1 MRALIRW
8 IVDHPL
14 VTILGLAIGGLMG
27 AYGAGHMSVDI
38 FPRLN
43 IPVVNIITHD
53 PGAAPQDV
61 ELLISR
67 PIGDQMR
74 GITGVQQVRST
85 SFVGISV
92 VTVQFNWNTSVQQ
105 ARQLVTARLA
115 RVRAVLPQG
124 AAPRIESI
132 GTALQQ
138 VVGYVVYSGADPV
151 TIRRTVRY
159 NLASRLM
166 DVNGVSRVEILGGDR
181 RAFVVRFRPDRLAS
195 LNLSVSGVVRLL
207 RANNRAEV
215 AGYLSRSSQ
224 EYLIRGDARLMTVKD
239 IESLPLERAAG
250 KTVLLGQVARV
261 NDWRAPRHYS
271 VLGNGVPAVAFYVL
285 KQPGASTLQV
295 AKKANRLIS
304 NLHGLFPPGTQIR
317 KFYDQSEMI
326 GQAREEILRDL
337 LFGALLAV
345 LVLFFFMGTFRPTLV
360 VAATIPLTLLTTLAV
375 MRVSGQGLNMIT
387 MSALVLGIGMFVDDA
402 IVVSENIFRH
412 RQLGKA
418 PAAAALDGAVEIAG
432 PDASGT
438 FTTVAAYLPLILVT
452 GLAGVF
458 LRPFGLTISA
468 GLLASLLISLTFI
481 PLAFSRLK
489 TAGPSKSFA
498 GSRVLAWMDRRLQN
512 ILSWSLSHRRTIL
525 AAAAAGLAAGGAAAF
540 FVGRPNLLPPIDEG
554 SILIE
559 YRMPHGTSLPEMDRI
574 GRSLESIALRN
585 PDVTTVYLRVG
596 GPRGSL
602 VVDPMNRGELMIKL
616 APLSR
621 RRHRVGQIM
630 GWLRRRYS
638 DFQGVI
644 FLYHQPT
651 QENMDESFSGLPAFF
666 GVTLFG
672 PKLPVLTRFA
682 AKVQGIL
689 QKDPA
694 VSGVVNETLYPVP
707 ALVVRVN
714 NAALGQYGVTA
725 SEVLDT
731 IRAARLGVQATQVI
745 RQREIIPVLVDLDLG
760 KGYDPHSIAALR
772 QIPVRSA
779 SGWVPLGKVATVK
792 IEQTP
797 AALTRLNG
805 QREVTLITDVTGSIG
820 GLVSRLNRKFAGLG
834 LPEGYSI
841 GYSGQYKVMV
851 KTGWELG
858 YAFLTALILIY
869 LIMVLQFH
877 SWLEPLVIILAVP
890 FSLVGAAAALA
901 LAGLGPDVS
910 VGMGILTL
918 AGISVNNA
926 IVLMEYA
933 NREGRRGLA
942 RREALLSGASVRLR
956 PILMTAMT
964 TILALAPAAVVLGTG
979 SKVFQPFAVTVL
991 GGLVTATVGTLV
1003 VVPVLGSYLAPRKP
1017 QS

>member
-124 AAPRIESI
+124 AA
-132 GTALQQ
+132 
-138 VVGYVVYSGADPV
+138 
-151 TIRRTVRY
+151 
-159 NLASRLM
+159 ASRLM

-224 EYLIRGDARLMTVKD
+224 EYLIRGDAPLMTVKE

-481 PLAFSRLK
+481 PLAFSR
-489 TAGPSKSFA
+489 
-498 GSRVLAWMDRRLQN
+498 
-512 ILSWSLSHRRTIL
+512 
-525 AAAAAGLAAGGAAAF
+525 
-540 FVGRPNLLPPIDEG
+540 
-554 SILIE
+554 
-559 YRMPHGTSLPEMDRI
+559 
-574 GRSLESIALRN
+574 
-585 PDVTTVYLRVG
+585 
-596 GPRGSL
+596 
-602 VVDPMNRGELMIKL
+602 
-616 APLSR
+616 
-621 RRHRVGQIM
+621 
-630 GWLRRRYS
+630 
-638 DFQGVI
+638 
-644 FLYHQPT
+644 
-651 QENMDESFSGLPAFF
+651 
-666 GVTLFG
+666 
-672 PKLPVLTRFA
+672 
-682 AKVQGIL
+682 
-689 QKDPA
+689 
-694 VSGVVNETLYPVP
+694 
-707 ALVVRVN
+707 
-714 NAALGQYGVTA
+714 
-725 SEVLDT
+725 
-731 IRAARLGVQATQVI
+731 
-745 RQREIIPVLVDLDLG
+745 
-760 KGYDPHSIAALR
+760 
-772 QIPVRSA
+772 
-779 SGWVPLGKVATVK
+779 
-792 IEQTP
+792 
-797 AALTRLNG
+797 
-805 QREVTLITDVTGSIG
+805 
-820 GLVSRLNRKFAGLG
+820 
-834 LPEGYSI
+834 
-841 GYSGQYKVMV
+841 
-851 KTGWELG
+851 
-858 YAFLTALILIY
+858 
-869 LIMVLQFH
+869 
-877 SWLEPLVIILAVP
+877 
-890 FSLVGAAAALA
+890 
-901 LAGLGPDVS
+901 
-910 VGMGILTL
+910 
-918 AGISVNNA
+918 
-926 IVLMEYA
+926 
-933 NREGRRGLA
+933 
-942 RREALLSGASVRLR
+942 
-956 PILMTAMT
+956 
-964 TILALAPAAVVLGTG
+964 
-979 SKVFQPFAVTVL
+979 
-991 GGLVTATVGTLV
+991 
-1003 VVPVLGSYLAPRKP
+1003 
-1017 QS
+1017 